1 MINCPTCGH
10 PHSRVEETR
19 NRDGFY
25 QRRRICNNCGAGFVT
40 REYSSMQISKLLTEA
55 QEKALDVATRIF
67 GGR

>member
-1 MINCPTCGH
+1 
-10 PHSRVEETR
+10 VEETR

-25 QRRRICNNCGAGFVT
+25 QRRRVCSNCGAGFVT
-40 REYSSMQISKLLTEA
+40 REYSASQISKFLSEA

>member
-1 MINCPTCGH
+1 MIECPTCGH
-10 PHSRVEETR
+10 TQSRVEETR

-40 REYSSMQISKLLTEA
+40 REYSSSQISKLLSEA